1 MPKKGSKKKKAAKR
15 SSPVKKAK
23 LTLQTSTPVPQDAA
37 SQAASDRF
45 VKDLLVRG
53 EAAEP
58 TPEGKLPLR
67 ATHAITRKNP
77 DGTAQVE
84 RVRFKAF

>member
-1 MPKKGSKKKKAAKR
+1 MPKKGSKKKAAKR
-15 SSPVKKAK
+15 STPAKKAK
-23 LTLQTSTPVPQDAA
+23 LKLQTSTPAPPDAA

-45 VKDLLVRG
+45 VKDLQVRG
-53 EAAEP
+53 EAAEL
-58 TPEGKLPLR
+58 TPEGKLPLQ

-77 DGTAQVE
+77 DGSVQVQ